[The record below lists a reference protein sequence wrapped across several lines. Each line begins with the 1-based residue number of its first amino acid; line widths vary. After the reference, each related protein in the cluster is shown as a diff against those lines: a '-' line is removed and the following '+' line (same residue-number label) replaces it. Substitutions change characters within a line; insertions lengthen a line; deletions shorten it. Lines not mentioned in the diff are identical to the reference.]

1 MGVKNARFG
10 GIDEKTHSSYCIIPP
25 FRSKNGGK
33 MKTKTYVIS
42 ILLFFLVFFMFVSC
56 GKHEAKWKGTIEEV
70 DGITVV
76 KNPKEPIY
84 TEDVLILEE
93 ELSIGESEG
102 AEEYMFSQIR
112 RIAVDDNERI
122 YVLDNKESHVK
133 VFDQNGDYLM
143 TIGSQGEG
151 PGELNMPRRIS
162 LNQKELMVLEI
173 RRRLSFFT
181 LDGEFLR
188 NVSTKQIWTLV
199 ASIDSMGNIVVT
211 EGLMDPENISY
222 RVKKFDSDMNFIKEI
237 ASSPAPDARKG
248 FNPFMAVSYWVL
260 DSNDNIIFGYP
271 KDYVIQIYNP
281 ECKLIKKI
289 TKEYDPVELTEEEKE
304 EETEDAP
311 ANMKFVFSKY
321 HSAFRLFLA
330 DDERRI
336 CVQSWEKIPD
346 GEGYYYDIF
355 DAEGKYIVKIPL
367 KMRPLVWKNNKI
379 YTIEEDEEG
388 FQIVKRYK
396 VNWNI

>member
-1 MGVKNARFG
+1 
-10 GIDEKTHSSYCIIPP
+10 
-25 FRSKNGGK
+25 
-33 MKTKTYVIS
+33 MKTILKIAAAVIFIS
-42 ILLFFLVFFMFVSC
+42 VFIMITSC
-56 GKHEAKWKGTIEEV
+56 EKQSTKWMGSIEEV
-70 DGITVV
+70 DGVIVV
-76 KNPKEPIY
+76 KNPIEPLY
-84 TEDVLILEE
+84 TEDALILEE
-93 ELSIGESEG
+93 EISIGESEG

-112 RIAVDDNERI
+112 RIVVDDNERI

-143 TIGSQGEG
+143 TIGSKGEG

-162 LNQKELMVLEI
+162 LNAKELMVLEV

-188 NVSTKQIWTLV
+188 NVSTKKIWTLV

-211 EGLMDPENISY
+211 EGFLDPENISY

-281 ECKLIKKI
+281 ECNLIKKI
-289 TKEYDPVELTEEEKE
+289 TREYNPVEVTEEEKE
-304 EETEDAP
+304 EETEDSP
-311 ANMKFVFSKY
+311 ADMKFEFSKY

-330 DDERRI
+330 DDEGRI

-346 GEGYYYDIF
+346 REGYYYDIF

-367 KMRPLVWKNNKI
+367 KMRPLVWKKNKI
-379 YTIEEDEEG
+379 YAIEEDEEG
-388 FQIVKRYK
+388 YQVVKRYR

>member
-1 MGVKNARFG
+1 MGVKNARCG

-33 MKTKTYVIS
+33 MKTIT
-42 ILLFFLVFFMFVSC
+42 FLVFFMFVSC
-56 GKHEAKWKGTIEEV
+56 GKQRAEWQGTIEEV

-143 TIGSQGEG
+143 TIGSKGEG
-151 PGELNMPRRIS
+151 PGELSMPRRIS

-199 ASIDSMGNIVVT
+199 ASIDSIGNIVVT
-211 EGLMDPENISY
+211 EGFLDPENISY

-281 ECKLIKKI
+281 ECNLIKKI
-289 TKEYDPVELTEEEKE
+289 TREYDPVEVTEEEKE

-311 ANMKFVFSKY
+311 ADMKFTFSKY

-330 DDERRI
+330 DDEGRI

-367 KMRPLVWKNNKI
+367 KMRPLVWKKNKI

-388 FQIVKRYK
+388 FQVVKKYK
-396 VNWNI
+396 VEWNI